1 MKNPANDVAIH
12 TQSRRATIHPQ
23 GLSLTQEAFFCH
35 SCRDFMALKIQPPI
49 LWLKVLTSS
58 ARFQADVVACESEMA
73 NAIF

>member
-1 MKNPANDVAIH
+1 MTSGYYSQRSSPRHNPPA
-12 TQSRRATIHPQ
+12 
-23 GLSLTQEAFFCH
+23 GLSLTQDVFSCH
-35 SCRDFMALKIQPPI
+35 SCRDFKALKIQPSI